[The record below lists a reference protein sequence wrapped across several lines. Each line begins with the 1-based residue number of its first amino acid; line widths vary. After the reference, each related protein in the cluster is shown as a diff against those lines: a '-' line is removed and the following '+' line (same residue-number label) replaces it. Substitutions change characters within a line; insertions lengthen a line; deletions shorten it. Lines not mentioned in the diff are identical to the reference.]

1 MSDPGPPTDVRDCII
16 VGGGLAGLA
25 CARRLSAAGH
35 SVLVLEAEE
44 APGGRAR
51 TVWHRGRPVDLGFQ
65 VLFRSYPQTREL
77 LREIGLPRRDLRP
90 VDGGAVFIGD
100 DGTHRLAASKLGA
113 LRFGGLGP
121 RDRALLVKLAA
132 SVVARPPEALLD
144 PPAPRTTHEL
154 LRDLG
159 FSADAVEGF
168 FRPLFG
174 VITLDRSLSADE
186 GYFRFL
192 MSMLAR
198 GPSVIPSDG
207 LGMVAEWTS
216 AAIRQTGGEVEF
228 GARVTA
234 VEMAGDGRR
243 ATGVRTQDGRVLG
256 ARHVVLAVEAPVA
269 RELLE
274 PLDAEAA
281 GRLPGEAA
289 SSVSAAFALRR
300 PLYRGRSI
308 VLNASPAEGDDRAR
322 IDLLCQTTNI
332 TRPGSPDGPH
342 ILLATR
348 VTTSGGSAEGL
359 VEAVGDLVRRWAPRF
374 DWAGLAEPLGVHAH
388 PFAQFRPLPGVR
400 ARLPGPRTAVD
411 NLVLA
416 GDLTHHPSI
425 EGAVSSGVRAAEI
438 VDALSP

>member
-1 MSDPGPPTDVRDCII
+1 V
-16 VGGGLAGLA
+16 LA
-25 CARRLSAAGH
+25 
-35 SVLVLEAEE
+35 
-44 APGGRAR
+44 
-51 TVWHRGRPVDLGFQ
+51 
-65 VLFRSYPQTREL
+65 
-77 LREIGLPRRDLRP
+77 
-90 VDGGAVFIGD
+90 
-100 DGTHRLAASKLGA
+100 
-113 LRFGGLGP
+113 
-121 RDRALLVKLAA
+121 
-132 SVVARPPEALLD
+132 
-144 PPAPRTTHEL
+144 
-154 LRDLG
+154 
-159 FSADAVEGF
+159 
-168 FRPLFG
+168 
-174 VITLDRSLSADE
+174 
-186 GYFRFL
+186 
-192 MSMLAR
+192 
-198 GPSVIPSDG
+198 
-207 LGMVAEWTS
+207 
-216 AAIRQTGGEVEF
+216 
-228 GARVTA
+228 
-234 VEMAGDGRR
+234 
-243 ATGVRTQDGRVLG
+243 

-269 RELLE
+269 RELLA

-281 GRLPGEAA
+281 GRLPAEAA

-348 VTTSGGSAEGL
+348 VTTGGGSAEGL